1 MPFVDPS
8 FPFTPKFAQL
18 DCTPSPQEA
27 EAEFPQTGATLTPL
41 LYEAHAFRGDPGAAG
56 SWRGQ
61 LPGARPPHAFLR
73 RPVTRA
79 LRRSLHLALSSTG
92 GRHGSITTTGT
103 ESLCGCG
110 DTACLMEKGM
120 ARGDVT
126 AGLRPGTQHGAGAR
140 VGSADSGFG
149 PSVTKPETLP
159 QTNLPSTPLTLNHAA
174 WFTSLGIYQD
184 QRSGS
189 PLVPRQLSVPLQ
201 TESPGERSPGVCL
214 TAVFSASGTVPGTEK
229 GPGIYRPG
237 REGW

>member
-1 MPFVDPS
+1 MRIRLLPLLQNLPS
-8 FPFTPKFAQL
+8 STVCPPLRKLRQNFHKQALPL
-18 DCTPSPQEA
+18 
-27 EAEFPQTGATLTPL
+27 LLL

-61 LPGARPPHAFLR
+61 LPGAWPPHAFLR
-73 RPVTRA
+73 HPVTRA
-79 LRRSLHLALSSTG
+79 LRQSLHLALSSTR
-92 GRHGSITTTGT
+92 GRHGSITTTDT

-110 DTACLMEKGM
+110 DTARLMEKGV

-126 AGLRPGTQHGAGAR
+126 AGLRPSTQHGAGAR
-140 VGSADSGFG
+140 VGSANSGFG

-174 WFTSLGIYQD
+174 WFTFLSIYQD

-189 PLVPRQLSVPLQ
+189 PLVPCQLSVPLQ
-201 TESPGERSPGVCL
+201 TESPGERSPGVCV

-229 GPGIYRPG
+229 GPGIYRLG
-237 REGW
+237 REG